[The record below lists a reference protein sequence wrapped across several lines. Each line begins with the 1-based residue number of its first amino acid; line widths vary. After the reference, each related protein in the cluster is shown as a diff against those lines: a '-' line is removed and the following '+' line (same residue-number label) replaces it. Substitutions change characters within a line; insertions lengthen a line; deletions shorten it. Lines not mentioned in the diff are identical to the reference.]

1 MLVIAGV
8 KVEHIAKSYTVAG
21 TKLEVFCDLNFM
33 VDANAITV
41 IIGKSGCGK
50 TTFLKIVSGM
60 EKADSGQIIM
70 AENEKIGMVFQE
82 PRLMPWLTCW
92 QNITFGVSHKT
103 LDKNYIAELIKT
115 VGLTGFEK
123 AYPNQLSGGMQQRT
137 ALARALAYN
146 PSLILMDEPFAALDF
161 FTRGIMQQELV
172 DLQTRNRKSVVFV
185 THSIDEALLLGQKIV
200 IFENGRV
207 KDKYDLSNFSYPRD
221 VLSEPLIKIKRD
233 ILHIMKS

>member
-1 MLVIAGV
+1 MLAIAGV
-8 KVEHIAKSYTVAG
+8 KVEHIAKNYTVAG
-21 TKLEVFCDLNFM
+21 SRIEVFRDLNFEL
-33 VDANAITV
+33 DANAITV

-60 EKADSGQIIM
+60 EQADSGRIIM
-70 AENEKIGMVFQE
+70 SENEKIGMVFQE

-92 QNITFGVSHKT
+92 QNISFGLNQRT
-103 LDKNYIAELIKT
+103 LDKRYIAELIDKI
-115 VGLTGFEK
+115 GLTGFEK

-161 FTRGIMQQELV
+161 FTRGTMQQELV
-172 DLQTRNRKSVVFV
+172 NLQITNRKSIVFV

-200 IFENGRV
+200 IFEDGLV
-207 KDKYDLSNFSYPRD
+207 KAECDLSTFSYPRD
-221 VLSEPLIKIKRD
+221 ALSGPLIQIKKD
-233 ILHIMKS
+233 ILHIMED